1 MTFYLKTIGSS
12 KAIEPIVKYYLKLS
26 TNTFIVKNKIIKY
39 LQDNYNVDIHDLWN
53 IMISNTTVSVVKKTL
68 LSIEIIDDKIN
79 NYNLESILK
88 LLEYGNRDIP
98 PTETI
103 SKIYSRALLLTQ
115 NNLGG
120 E

>member
-12 KAIEPIVKYYLKLS
+12 KYIEPILKYYLKLS
-26 TNTFIVKNKIIKY
+26 INTTMVKNKIIKY
-39 LQDNYNVDIHDLWN
+39 LQDNYNIDINDLWN
-53 IMISNTTVSVVKKTL
+53 KMISNTKVTTVKKNL
-68 LSIEIIDDKIN
+68 LSIETIDDKITK
-79 NYNLESILK
+79 YNLESILK

-98 PTETI
+98 PMEII